1 MEQVIQEFFSP
12 SKNYKVQ
19 IIKRKDGLY
28 TTEAYRWMED
38 CGSEFWSYISQG
50 LTLIDSE
57 EHARKIAMEQLKE
70 CSRDE
75 F

>member
-1 MEQVIQEFFSP
+1 MKKDLIR
-12 SKNYKVQ
+12 
-19 IIKRKDGLY
+19 RKDGLY
-28 TTEAYRWMED
+28 TAEAYRWVED
-38 CGSEFWSYISQG
+38 CGYEFWGYISQG

>member
-1 MEQVIQEFFSP
+1 MEQVIQEFFSL

-28 TTEAYRWMED
+28 TTEAHRRMVDFGY
-38 CGSEFWSYISQG
+38 EFWSYISQG

-75 F
+75 L

>member
-1 MEQVIQEFFSP
+1 MEQVIQEFFS
-12 SKNYKVQ
+12 SNKNHKVQ
-19 IIKRKDGLY
+19 IIERKDGLY

-38 CGSEFWSYISQG
+38 CGYEFWSYISQG